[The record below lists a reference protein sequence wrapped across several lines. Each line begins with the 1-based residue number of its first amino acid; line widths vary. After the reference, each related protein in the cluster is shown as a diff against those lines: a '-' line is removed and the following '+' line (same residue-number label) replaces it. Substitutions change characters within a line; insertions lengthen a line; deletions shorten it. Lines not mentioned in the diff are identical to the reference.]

1 MNRIIIIFFLLLS
14 AMVAFADKRI
24 TFRNTDTEE
33 SFEVT
38 TPNGIKIHEINI
50 NWLDSV
56 PYLTKHARWG
66 EPWAYEA
73 LAECHRHGK
82 GGLKRSFINALSYY
96 KLAGKNEDD
105 YMAEIAEANHEDPI
119 VVFSRLNDYL
129 ENKDYDR
136 IICAIDTLNEAGYYS
151 ANVLLKSINNSKQVE
166 LEDILKF
173 ATDSETDP
181 DASLL
186 ACIGYALCNKS
197 DSVKIDISWARPLIM
212 DKLPYIYSLVGVKK
226 YENTIK
232 SDNHDGYA
240 EDTTTQDID
249 DRRKAA
255 EYFLKADKYGALSK
269 QAARLL
275 HHYLTCDPTSKWVN
289 FSEEDIRRLQILADI
304 DE

>member
-96 KLAGKNEDD
+96 DLAGKNEDD
-105 YMAEIAEANHEDPI
+105 YMAEIAQANHDDPI
-119 VVFSRLNDYL
+119 AVFSRLVDYI
-129 ENKDYDR
+129 ENKDFDHVV
-136 IICAIDTLNEAGYYS
+136 CAIDTLNEADYHS
-151 ANVLLKSINNSKQVE
+151 ADVLLKSIHNPNQVE
-166 LEDILKF
+166 LEDVLEF
-173 ATDSETDP
+173 VTDKETDP
-181 DASLL
+181 DATIF
-186 ACIGYALCNKS
+186 ACAGYALCNKS

-232 SDNHDGYA
+232 SDNPDGYA

-255 EYFLKADKYGALSK
+255 EYFLKADEFGALTI
-269 QAARLL
+269 QGARLL
-275 HHYLTCDPTSKWVN
+275 YHYCTNDSSSDWINLSK
-289 FSEEDIRRLQILADI
+289 EDLRRIQQIAGI
-304 DE
+304 

>member
-14 AMVAFADKRI
+14 AMVAFADKRM

-56 PYLTKHARWG
+56 PYLTEHARWG

-119 VVFSRLNDYL
+119 VVFSRLDEYL

-186 ACIGYALCNKS
+186 ACIGYALFNKYNS
-197 DSVKIDISWARPLIM
+197 TKIGTLWAKTLIM
-212 DKLPYIYSLVGVKK
+212 DKLPYMYSLAGKEK
-226 YENTIK
+226 YETTLK
-232 SDNHDGYA
+232 SHSSMTQVGDISS
-240 EDTTTQDID
+240 QDIEE
-249 DRRKAA
+249 RRNAV